1 MYKQKKNI
9 NFPVSGSR
17 HNPPMSSS
25 KVSKKCLGSM
35 RSINSWSRDMR
46 LDAMK
51 IMRFHGIEMV
61 ISWDLRRSYPVVS
74 SNVASWK
81 FPN

>member
-1 MYKQKKNI
+1 
-9 NFPVSGSR
+9 
-17 HNPPMSSS
+17 
-25 KVSKKCLGSM
+25 
-35 RSINSWSRDMR
+35 MR

-74 SNVASWK
+74 SNVASWEI
-81 FPN
+81 PNQWRFIAGKIIMGEVSIAMFDYRRYIMGI